1 MCALVFPNART
12 RRRGDVVGGSVQ
24 ADYGRDVSMLHL
36 DGGIVVLFV
45 IALFAAF
52 VNGALGYGFSSLT
65 VPFALLFFSNRVLS
79 PALVLVEL
87 AINTYI
93 VVLNRKSL
101 SIVRRRAFPII
112 LGLVPGILV
121 GSYLLTNGNP
131 AWLKFGTYVALL
143 PLILSQ
149 AAGFRRPIHSERAAG
164 IPLGV
169 GVGALYAT
177 TTISGPPLAL
187 MFNNQGLDQAE
198 FRAALGTVRMVE
210 TTLTAVAYGFLG
222 LYRSQSVQLI
232 LPIMPA
238 VLLGLPI
245 GAYFIKYVRT
255 ETFRRICMSFDAWI
269 VGFGLSRSI
278 IDLNLLSAH
287 AAYIIWCAI
296 ILFDLYLLY
305 RYFVLRR
312 FRGEIV
318 PLLSNFKSTVSQNAQ
333 ASMSQ
338 S

>member
-1 MCALVFPNART
+1 
-12 RRRGDVVGGSVQ
+12 
-24 ADYGRDVSMLHL
+24 MLHL
-36 DGGIVVLFV
+36 DTGAVVLFV
-45 IALFAAF
+45 IALLAAF

-65 VPFALLFFSNRVLS
+65 VPVALLFFSNRILS

-87 AINTYI
+87 AVNTWI

-101 SIVRRRAFPII
+101 SIVRRRVFPII
-112 LGLVPGILV
+112 LGLIPGILV

-131 AWLKFGTYVALL
+131 AWLKFGTYVVLL

-164 IPLGV
+164 IPLGM
-169 GVGALYAT
+169 GVGTLYAT

-187 MFNNQGLDQAE
+187 MFNNQGLDQEE
-198 FRAALGTVRMVE
+198 FRAALGTVRVVE

-222 LYRSQSVQLI
+222 LYRSKSVELI
-232 LPIMPA
+232 LPIAPA
-238 VLLGLPI
+238 VLLGLPL

-287 AAYIIWCAI
+287 AAYVIWCAI

-305 RYFVLRR
+305 RYFLLRR
-312 FRGEIV
+312 VRGEIV
-318 PLLSNFKSTVSQNAQ
+318 PLLSSFKSTVSQNISRQRA
-333 ASMSQ
+333 
-338 S
+338 